1 MVITENY
8 ISGQTSYNKAIG
20 ESNKGQEG
28 YFMEKKEEVERKSSG
43 ERQEFRVM
51 ISHGPS
57 CWDGPFLVGDAMH
70 ISVSGPGI
78 HDSFLS
84 RILLLTVCN

>member
-28 YFMEKKEEVERKSSG
+28 YFMEKEEEVERKSSG

-57 CWDGPFLVGDAMH
+57 C
-70 ISVSGPGI
+70 
-78 HDSFLS
+78 
-84 RILLLTVCN
+84 